1 MTPRILLALG
11 LALSTGCLGARR
23 ISAIEPVPVP
33 GHVRVHI
40 ETNDGNVR
48 VTAADVTQVEM
59 QVVSHG
65 YDPQRDLEVSMTPRG
80 DRVDIVARVRP
91 QWHLFNVTRRSM
103 RLEVRVPRDADVE
116 VKSGDGSVEVDAIAG
131 SLDIQTGDGNVL
143 VRGASGRIR
152 LYTGDG
158 SIDGRDLDGSLAATT
173 GDGSVRITGRFDVL
187 AVKTDDGRLVANAL
201 PGSRVMQPWH
211 LQTGDGNVVLELPRD
226 LGARID
232 ASTSDGRVRSA
243 LPLQQLAESHV
254 VGDINGGGP
263 PIVVRTGDGSI
274 DLNQL

>member
-1 MTPRILLALG
+1 MSSRILLA
-11 LALSTGCLGARR
+11 LALSTGCLGAQR
-23 ISAIEPVPVP
+23 ISAMGPVPVP

-48 VTAADVTQVEM
+48 VSTADITEVEM

-65 YDPQRDLEVSMTPRG
+65 YDPQRDLDVSMTPRG

-91 QWHLFNVTRRSM
+91 RWSFFNVTRRSL
-103 RLEVRVPRDADVE
+103 RLEVRVPRGADLE
-116 VKSGDGSVEVDAIAG
+116 VKSSDGSVEVDAITG

-143 VRGASGRIR
+143 VRGARGRIR
-152 LYTGDG
+152 LHTGDG
-158 SIDGRDLDGSLAATT
+158 SIDGRDLDGNLAATT
-173 GDGSVRITGRFDVL
+173 GDGSVRIAGRFDAL
-187 AVKTDDGRLVANAL
+187 AVKTRDGKLFANAL
-201 PGSRVMQPWH
+201 PGSRVVQPWH
-211 LQTGDGNVVLELPRD
+211 LQTGDGSVVLELPYG

-243 LPLQQLAESHV
+243 IPLQQVGESHV